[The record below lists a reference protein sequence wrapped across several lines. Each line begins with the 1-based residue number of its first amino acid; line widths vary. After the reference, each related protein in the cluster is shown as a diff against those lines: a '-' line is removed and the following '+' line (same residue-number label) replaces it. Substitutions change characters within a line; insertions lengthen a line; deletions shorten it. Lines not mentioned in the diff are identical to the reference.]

1 MSRPSSRNSPFVRS
15 LIGTGTLGVPLAAIL
30 VVVVLGLGAV
40 GSQLAINFL
49 IALIAVAG
57 FGIYSGNSG
66 IMTFGHVAFVGV
78 AAYASGLLTV
88 PPAIKK
94 QSLPNLPAW
103 LLNTQ
108 LSLGAAMLIAIA
120 VVVLVALLFG
130 LPFARLSAGATPIST
145 FAMLLIVYVI
155 LVGAKDVTR
164 GSQTFYGL
172 PSATT
177 LWMGFGAAVIAIF
190 VARLFRES
198 VFGLRLQASR
208 EDELA
213 SRSTGVDVARLRFW
227 AWVLSAAV
235 VAVAGVLL
243 GHELTAFSPKQF
255 YIPLQFMY
263 VAMLVVGGQ
272 ATVTGAVAGA
282 LIVSAL
288 LEGARRLEGF
298 LHGVTIFGYSL
309 ENVFGLQ
316 EITLSVLIL
325 AVMFWRRD
333 GLFDFDEL
341 DDRLRF
347 ALRRRRVARQQAAV
361 ATTSATAEDSRSRI
375 S

>member
-1 MSRPSSRNSPFVRS
+1 MSRQTSRNNPLIRS

-30 VVVVLGLGAV
+30 VIVVLGLGAV

-49 IALIAVAG
+49 VAMIAVAG

-88 PPAIKK
+88 PPDIKR
-94 QSLPNLPAW
+94 QALPNLPGW
-103 LLNTQ
+103 LRDTQ
-108 LSLGAAMLIAIA
+108 LSFGAAMVIA
-120 VVVLVALLFG
+120 VGVVVVVAVLFG
-130 LPFARLSAGATPIST
+130 IPFARLSAGATPIST
-145 FAMLLIVYVI
+145 FAMLLIVYVV

-177 LWMGFGAAVIAIF
+177 LWMGFGAAIVAIF

-213 SRSTGVDVARLRFW
+213 SRSSGVSVARLRFG

-235 VAVAGVLL
+235 VAVAGVLM

-272 ATVTGAVAGA
+272 ATVTGSVVGA
-282 LIVSAL
+282 LVVSAL

-298 LHGVTIFGYSL
+298 LHGVNIFGYSL

-316 EITLSVLIL
+316 EITLGVLIL
-325 AVMFWRRD
+325 VVMFWRRD

-341 DDRLRF
+341 DDRVRS
-347 ALRRRRVARQQAAV
+347 AIRRRRESKKPPAVV
-361 ATTSATAEDSRSRI
+361 ATPIAANE
-375 S
+375 

>member
-1 MSRPSSRNSPFVRS
+1 MSRPFSRNSPLVRS
-15 LIGTGTLGVPLAAIL
+15 LIGTGTLGVPLAAIVL
-30 VVVVLGLGAV
+30 IVVLGLGAV

-78 AAYASGLLTV
+78 AAYASGILTV
-88 PPAIKK
+88 PPEIKR
-94 QSLPNLPAW
+94 QSLPNLPEW

-108 LSLGAAMLIAIA
+108 LSLGAAMLVAIA
-120 VVVLVALLFG
+120 VVVVVALLFG

-145 FAMLLIVYVI
+145 FAMLLIVYVV

-172 PSATT
+172 PPATT
-177 LWMGFGAAVIAIF
+177 LWTGFGAAIVAIF

-213 SRSTGVDVARLRFW
+213 SRSTGVDVAKLRFW

-235 VAVAGVLL
+235 VAVAGVLM

-272 ATVTGAVAGA
+272 ATVTGAVVGA
-282 LIVSAL
+282 FVVSAL

-298 LHGVTIFGYSL
+298 LHGVSVFGYSL

-316 EITLSVLIL
+316 EITLGVLIL

-333 GLFDFDEL
+333 GMFDFDEL
-341 DDRLRF
+341 DDRLRLSTRRWRASKQRA
-347 ALRRRRVARQQAAV
+347 ALATSSARADQ
-361 ATTSATAEDSRSRI
+361 
-375 S
+375 

>member
-1 MSRPSSRNSPFVRS
+1 MRLSLSRHDPVTRS
-15 LIGTGTLGVPLAAIL
+15 LVGTGTLGIPLAVIL
-30 VVVVLGLGAV
+30 LIVVWLLGAV

-49 IALIAVAG
+49 VALIAVVG

-88 PPAIKK
+88 PPAIKR
-94 QSLPNLPAW
+94 QSLPNLPDW
-103 LLNTQ
+103 LLDTH
-108 LSLGAAMLIAIA
+108 LSMGAAMAVAIG
-120 VVVLVALLFG
+120 VVALVAVLFG
-130 LPFARLSAGATPIST
+130 IPFARLSAGATPIST
-145 FAMLLIVYVI
+145 FAMLLIVYVV

-164 GSQTFYGL
+164 GSQTFYGV
-172 PSATT
+172 PSSTT
-177 LWMGFGAAVIAIF
+177 LWIGFVAAVIVIF
-190 VARLFRES
+190 VARMFRES

-213 SRSTGVDVARLRFW
+213 SKSSGVSVARLRFA
-227 AWVLSAAV
+227 AWVLSAVV
-235 VAVAGVLL
+235 VAVAGVLM

-272 ATVTGAVAGA
+272 ATVTGSVVGA
-282 LIVSAL
+282 LTVSVL
-288 LEGARRLEGF
+288 LELARRFEGL
-298 LHGVTIFGYSL
+298 LHGLSVFGYSL
-309 ENVFGLQ
+309 EGVFGLQ
-316 EITLSVLIL
+316 EVTLGLLIM

-341 DDRLRF
+341 DDRLRTIF
-347 ALRRRRVARQQAAV
+347 RRRRV
-361 ATTSATAEDSRSRI
+361 SRSAAA
-375 S
+375 STDPVGAST

>member
-1 MSRPSSRNSPFVRS
+1 MTRS
-15 LIGTGTLGVPLAAIL
+15 LSRHDPLTRSIVGTGTLGIPLAAVL
-30 VVVVLGLGAV
+30 VIVVFSFGAV

-49 IALIAVAG
+49 VALVAVVG

-78 AAYASGLLTV
+78 AAYTSGLLTV
-88 PPAIKK
+88 PSAVKR
-94 QSLPNLPAW
+94 QSLPNLPDW
-103 LLNTQ
+103 LLDTQ
-108 LSLGAAMLIAIA
+108 LSMGAAMAVAIGVVA
-120 VVVLVALLFG
+120 VVAVVFG

-145 FAMLLIVYVI
+145 FAMLLIVYVV
-155 LVGAKDVTR
+155 LVGAKNITR
-164 GSQTFYGL
+164 GSQTFYGV
-172 PSATT
+172 PSSTT
-177 LWMGFGAAVIAIF
+177 LWVGFASAVAVIF

-213 SRSTGVDVARLRFW
+213 SKSSGVNVAKLRFA
-227 AWVLSAAV
+227 AWVLSAVV
-235 VAVAGVLL
+235 VAVAGVLM
-243 GHELTAFSPKQF
+243 GHALTAFSPKQF

-272 ATVTGAVAGA
+272 ATVTGAVIGA
-282 LIVSAL
+282 FTVSVL
-288 LEGARRLEGF
+288 LELARRFEGM
-298 LHGVTIFGYSL
+298 LHGLNVFGYSL

-316 EITLSVLIL
+316 EITLGLLIM

-341 DDRLRF
+341 DDRLRSGF
-347 ALRRRRVARQQAAV
+347 RKR
-361 ATTSATAEDSRSRI
+361 RSRRAPAG
-375 S
+375 SGDLVGAAE